1 MKKRLSKTSS
11 SCVTQNKSNNS
22 NTPTTAKNTKTILV
36 KTSSSVST
44 IQIQILRQKCLL
56 IKFRDKATANNIF
69 TFLTIFMKQQLLYN
83 YLDSHHSQGGM
94 QFATQN
100 SPPLNWKLFIL
111 ITYQNET
118 KCPFSH
124 CFVSIFRNWKFLL
137 SLMDQNEYQPRF
149 AQVCTDMN

>member
-11 SCVTQNKSNNS
+11 SSVTQNKSNNS
-22 NTPTTAKNTKTILV
+22 NTPTTAKHTKTILV

-44 IQIQILRQKCLL
+44 IQILRQKCLL

-69 TFLTIFMKQQLLYN
+69 TFLTIFMKQQLQYN
-83 YLDSHHSQGGM
+83 YLDLHHSQGGM

-149 AQVCTDMN
+149 TQVCTDMN